1 MCGRCGALVRRQ
13 RREIGCGRLFP
24 LRCWNGRSLSQIA
37 GIEQGADGIR
47 SSGRSFCGFKWVQNG
62 MPQSPASS
70 SLMIASTFWTPCR
83 TRKTVVSLRRS
94 ASQMR
99 NTLIVV
105 RTTCEREKSGSAIID
120 KLFCKCKDDDLL
132 NRRKSSPEGRLPA
145 SRDLGFPCVT
155 FKRLVGTKI

>member
-1 MCGRCGALVRRQ
+1 MMRKKKTSSHRIQGQNLDVYD
-13 RREIGCGRLFP
+13 
-24 LRCWNGRSLSQIA
+24 
-37 GIEQGADGIR
+37 GIEAAL
-47 SSGRSFCGFKWVQNG
+47 S
-62 MPQSPASS
+62 
-70 SLMIASTFWTPCR
+70 
-83 TRKTVVSLRRS
+83 RS